1 MSRCASRL
9 CPVTFS
15 STLPVG
21 YAAPP
26 LARLGGLSRSR
37 PSLGPAPA
45 HQQWPRTKR
54 PATGTL
60 GRGLWRSLLRDLGPG
75 VGAEAAVESWPQRK
89 GALGHTHAD
98 RRGAR
103 THRPTADRRSWA
115 GSGVG
120 GGTCGG
126 AVAVG
131 AAETRPRCPLGLGGA
146 AAGPSLLPRVTC
158 GSECHVIG
166 AAPGTSGEG
175 QYPAQEARAHFSL
188 GVLARSWWLESHLL
202 VRSCGTPGTN
212 LLFLLLPLQQAEFS
226 AKECAGSEAFSIPPG
241 SRGTRGSHQESI

>member
-9 CPVTFS
+9 CPATFS

-45 HQQWPRTKR
+45 HQQWPQTKR

-60 GRGLWRSLLRDLGPG
+60 GRGLWRSLLWDLGPG
-75 VGAEAAVESWPQRK
+75 VGAEAAVKSWQQRK

-103 THRPTADRRSWA
+103 THRPTADRRAWA
-115 GSGVG
+115 GSGV
-120 GGTCGG
+120 
-126 AVAVG
+126 
-131 AAETRPRCPLGLGGA
+131 L
-146 AAGPSLLPRVTC
+146 
-158 GSECHVIG
+158 G
-166 AAPGTSGEG
+166 AAPAAGCGSGSCRDP
-175 QYPAQEARAHFSL
+175 PAVPFGAGRRGGWFQPTPASYLRPRVPRDRGGPGNLGGGPVPCPGGESSL
-188 GVLARSWWLESHLL
+188 
-202 VRSCGTPGTN
+202 
-212 LLFLLLPLQQAEFS
+212 
-226 AKECAGSEAFSIPPG
+226 
-241 SRGTRGSHQESI
+241 

>member
-9 CPVTFS
+9 CPATFS

-45 HQQWPRTKR
+45 PQQWPQTKR

-60 GRGLWRSLLRDLGPG
+60 GRGLWRSLLWDLGPG
-75 VGAEAAVESWPQRK
+75 VGAEAAVKSWPQRK

-103 THRPTADRRSWA
+103 THRPTADRRAWA
-115 GSGVG
+115 GSGV
-120 GGTCGG
+120 
-126 AVAVG
+126 
-131 AAETRPRCPLGLGGA
+131 L
-146 AAGPSLLPRVTC
+146 
-158 GSECHVIG
+158 G
-166 AAPGTSGEG
+166 AAPAAGLWQWELQRPARGALWGWAARRLVPAYSGEL
-175 QYPAQEARAHFSL
+175 PEA
-188 GVLARSWWLESHLL
+188 
-202 VRSCGTPGTN
+202 P
-212 LLFLLLPLQQAEFS
+212 S
-226 AKECAGSEAFSIPPG
+226 A
-241 SRGTRGSHQESI
+241 T